1 MKKQGLSQ
9 RAASL
14 RMKEGKAFDQ
24 RTKTPEEGFLPS
36 SPSGTLCPRFQ
47 SDWILLILGSTLSL
61 LPSTWM
67 KARPWTPVP
76 NSLSQ
81 WYAGGTWVP
90 REETWNQCELPVSN
104 FALPPP
110 IAAVSGHPTERQD
123 SVPHTH
129 KSFGRD
135 SSSVDNSL
143 SPGLCVDLCQFD
155 KS

>member
-1 MKKQGLSQ
+1 MAEQHLGQ
-9 RAASL
+9 
-14 RMKEGKAFDQ
+14 
-24 RTKTPEEGFLPS
+24 
-36 SPSGTLCPRFQ
+36 TL
-47 SDWILLILGSTLSL
+47 LSL
-61 LPSTWM
+61 PGTRYLEEKGIPQIPIADSRLHT
-67 KARPWTPVP
+67 
-76 NSLSQ
+76 
-81 WYAGGTWVP
+81 GGTWVP

-155 KS
+155 KSPSSTGSHSAPSSLLWVCVQIPI